1 MPPAHMAFSGYT
13 SPQVTAFLFR
23 PRCETL
29 GLSASSPALFEGDEP
44 ASQTKAQ
51 CQGLG
56 WHAHI
61 TQLSANKIVHMK
73 TKPMRQQPSLLQLK
87 DLPDEGGAG
96 TCWRARCSAQRVAGG
111 GAVLA
116 FAAAADGAGGG
127 TAASGAGS
135 AWFCGCAHSG
145 GRLPG
150 AAASAAAP
158 AAPLPPCPG
167 PPLEPGGPAAPR
179 GSIAPQAAA
188 ALVGSTA
195 GAAGSACAAVRAEV
209 CSSPRPL
216 SAALPRWT
224 AAAAAVA
231 ATAAAGWLVA
241 VCVLGVRAAPSGC
254 PLAAAAAESSPAQ
267 QLMVE
272 WAELWRRIT
281 EPMMNS

>member
-1 MPPAHMAFSGYT
+1 MSG
-13 SPQVTAFLFR
+13 
-23 PRCETL
+23 PR
-29 GLSASSPALFEGDEP
+29 
-44 ASQTKAQ
+44 
-51 CQGLG
+51 
-56 WHAHI
+56 WHAHS
-61 TQLSANKIVHMK
+61 TQISANKIVHMK
-73 TKPMRQQPSLLQLK
+73 TKPIRQQPSALQLK
-87 DLPDEGGAG
+87 DLPDEAGAG

-150 AAASAAAP
+150 AAAAAAAP
-158 AAPLPPCPG
+158 AAPL

-179 GSIAPQAAA
+179 GSIAPPAAA

-195 GAAGSACAAVRAEV
+195 GAAGSACAAVRTGV

-231 ATAAAGWLVA
+231 AIAAAAAAGWLVA
-241 VCVLGVRAAPSGC
+241 VCVPGV
-254 PLAAAAAESSPAQ
+254 
-267 QLMVE
+267 
-272 WAELWRRIT
+272 
-281 EPMMNS
+281 